1 MRALLQRVNE
11 ASVIV
16 DGETIASIPQGLV
29 ILLGVGHGDEER
41 TADELARKVAELR
54 IFEDERGLTNRSI
67 LDVFGAAIVV
77 SQFTLYADTSR
88 GRRPG
93 FTQAANSEDA
103 EHLYQR
109 FAEALREA
117 GVGDVQTGRFG
128 AEMQVALV
136 NHGPFTIWLDTA
148 ATR

>member
-93 FTQAANSEDA
+93 FTQAANPEDA